1 MDQVANR
8 LVGEINQTHKKMSWF
23 EIKNYLYA
31 VIPAGLLSGLI
42 FWLLMHFFA

>member
-31 VIPAGLLSGLI
+31 VIPTGLLSGLI
-42 FWLLMHFFA
+42 FWLLTHFFA